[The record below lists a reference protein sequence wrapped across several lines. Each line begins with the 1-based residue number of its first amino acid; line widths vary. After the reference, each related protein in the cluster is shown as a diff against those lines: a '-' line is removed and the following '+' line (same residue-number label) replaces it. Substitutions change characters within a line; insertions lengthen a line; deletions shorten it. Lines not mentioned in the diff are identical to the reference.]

1 MMQLILTACL
11 TVSSFAC
18 RESSVSIYEE
28 MNEFQCAMSAL
39 PRVASWTQEHPQWR
53 VIRWRCKYEN
63 VASIF

>member
-28 MNEFQCAMSAL
+28 ISEIQCAMSAL
-39 PRVASWTQEHPQWR
+39 PRIATWNEAHPQWR
-53 VIRWRCKYEN
+53 VIRWRCKYER
-63 VASIF
+63 VANIL